1 MSDGAED
8 DILLNVYTAV
18 VKARGMENGDERV
31 AVAEE
36 AVRAADAGSDLKLRY
51 FARQELLEAA
61 FWGGSPEK
69 SLVAFSWLLAQ
80 HDRHPELFDESWL
93 LWTYKWI
100 VNTICDF
107 PQVSKEKIY
116 EMLDDMAR
124 RYVAAGRGLRVVE
137 QHRYRVERF
146 WGNREEAVRI
156 YRRAAALPS
165 DDLSNCPACEADE
178 RVSFHVYTDDYA
190 RGLEEA
196 RPILEGAL
204 KCRTVPHRTLA
215 RFLVPLLRMDRRA
228 EAREFHL
235 RGYPLVEGDKGLL
248 AYACDHLVYLSLA
261 GEDARAAELLA
272 GHYHFAEGTADLHNR
287 YLFYRAAWLFT
298 DIAAGAADPGGPPLR
313 LRMPSTFPLF
323 EPSGLYDAGR
333 LASWF
338 RREARRLAERFDAR
352 NGNDYFSRKLEET
365 ASLKELRKEG

>member
-1 MSDGAED
+1 VSLERED
-8 DILLNVYTAV
+8 DILLNVYRAV
-18 VKARGMENGDERV
+18 VKAREMENGDERV
-31 AVAEE
+31 AVVEE
-36 AVRAADAGSDLKLRY
+36 AVRLADAGADLKLRY

-80 HDRHPELFDESWL
+80 HDRHPELFEESWL

-100 VNTICDF
+100 VNTICNF

-137 QHRYRVERF
+137 QHRYRAERF

-156 YRRAAALPS
+156 YRRAELLPS
-165 DDLSNCPACEADE
+165 DDLSNCPACEVDE
-178 RVSFHVYTDDYA
+178 RVSFHVYLDDFA

-196 RPILEGAL
+196 RPILEGGL

-215 RFLVPLLRMDRRA
+215 RFLVPLLRMDRRE

-248 AYACDHLVYLSLA
+248 AYACDHLAYLALA
-261 GEDARAAELLA
+261 GEDERAADALA
-272 GHYHFAEGTADLHNR
+272 AHYHFAERTADMHNR
-287 YLFYRAAWLFT
+287 YLFYRAAWLFA
-298 DIAAGAADPGGPPLR
+298 DIKAGDPAGARLR
-313 LRMPSTFPLF
+313 LRMPSTFPAF
-323 EPSGLYDAGR
+323 DPSGLYDARR
-333 LASWF
+333 LADWF
-338 RREARRLAERFDAR
+338 RREAARLAARFDAR
-352 NGNDYFSRKLEET
+352 NGNDYFSRKLGET
-365 ASLKELRKEG
+365 MSLKELRKDV